1 MMINPTLR
9 KRSTA
14 DHAAPDGENLQEI
27 LALTRDA
34 NCNPKDW
41 ANVIG
46 NHPAVTRQ
54 ILRIVNSAYGF
65 LPSPIASVQQAMV
78 YLGFNTVKNIAGDIA
93 LKTQP

>member
-1 MMINPTLR
+1 MMTDSTFCMRP
-9 KRSTA
+9 TA
-14 DHAAPDGENLQEI
+14 DHAAPDGENVQAI

-34 NCNPKDW
+34 NCTPKDW
-41 ANVIG
+41 ATVIG

-54 ILRIVNSAYGF
+54 ILKIVNSVYDF
-65 LPSPIASVQQAMV
+65 LPNPIASVQQAMV